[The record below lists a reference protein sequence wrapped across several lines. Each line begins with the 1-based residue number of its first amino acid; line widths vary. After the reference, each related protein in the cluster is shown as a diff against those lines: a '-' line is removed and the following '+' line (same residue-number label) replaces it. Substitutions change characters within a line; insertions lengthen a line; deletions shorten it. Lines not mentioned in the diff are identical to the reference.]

1 MSNKIVLIFIVCL
14 CLNLTLK
21 SQGLQLDFLFSSGL
35 TYSSEFHGA
44 ASIDD
49 STDFNFNKHKLQFI
63 IPLKTKIN
71 LDLKNFNLKKMNL
84 SSSQLFL
91 TSKIGLNQSS
101 ITNGET
107 NSIYKASFGITG
119 LNAGIRQG
127 IWIYSAN
134 IYFDESDETYNKN
147 VVPNF
152 RGYGARVKVKSF
164 DFIYFYGA
172 ALVVN
177 QGKFYPVPVLG
188 FQKKLAKNLKTR
200 IVFPIEA
207 KLNYKVNSKLGIDV
221 GANFDGLNT
230 IYREGSAF
238 NNTDASVNYRQLKP
252 YLALNSKIAKQ
263 FKLRLEGGM
272 SLAQQY
278 RSIENGSSQ
287 DVGETFYLA
296 FSLNYQFGKSLFGQF
311 VNPQ

>member
-1 MSNKIVLIFIVCL
+1 MSNKIALVFLVCS
-14 CLNLTLK
+14 CFTLSSK

-44 ASIDD
+44 SKLDD
-49 STDFNFNKHKLQFI
+49 STDFSFSKHQLQFI
-63 IPLKTKIN
+63 VPLKTKIN

-91 TSKIGLNQSS
+91 TSKIGFNQSNV
-101 ITNGET
+101 TNGAA
-107 NSIYKASFGITG
+107 NSIYKMSLGITG

-134 IYFDESDETYNKN
+134 IYFDESEETFNKN
-147 VVPNF
+147 IVPNF
-152 RGYGARVKVKSF
+152 RGYGARIKVKSF

-207 KLNYKVNSKLGIDV
+207 KLNYKVNPKLNIDL

-230 IYREGSAF
+230 IYREGSVMSD
-238 NNTDASVNYRQLKP
+238 TDASVNYRQLKP
-252 YLALNSKIAKQ
+252 YVALNSKIAKQ

-272 SLAQQY
+272 SVAQQY
-278 RSIENGSSQ
+278 RVIENGSSQ
-287 DVGETFYLA
+287 DLGESFYVA
-296 FSLNYQFGKSLFGQF
+296 FSLNFQFGKSLFGQF